1 MKGLEPLLREKLD
14 PKSSAST
21 NSATP
26 AILSLQRYNF
36 FGNAELLIMK
46 GTLHSSF
53 SIPHQFL
60 TSSASRRALPM
71 SINAKTKSMMAIPGK
86 MAK

>member
-26 AILSLQRYNF
+26 ELFYLYWMLKSKIQR
-36 FGNAELLIMK
+36 
-46 GTLHSSF
+46 S
-53 SIPHQFL
+53 
-60 TSSASRRALPM
+60 
-71 SINAKTKSMMAIPGK
+71 
-86 MAK
+86 

>member
-26 AILSLQRYNF
+26 ACRSAFEGAKIQLFYLYWMLNV
-36 FGNAELLIMK
+36 EL
-46 GTLHSSF
+46 
-53 SIPHQFL
+53 
-60 TSSASRRALPM
+60 
-71 SINAKTKSMMAIPGK
+71 
-86 MAK
+86 

>member
-26 AILSLQRYNF
+26 ACRPAFEGAKIQLFYLYWMLKSKIQRSAGSNSKCKNS
-36 FGNAELLIMK
+36 GNLD
-46 GTLHSSF
+46 
-53 SIPHQFL
+53 
-60 TSSASRRALPM
+60 
-71 SINAKTKSMMAIPGK
+71 AKLKEPVFRGVEV
-86 MAK
+86 